1 MRVAI
6 VGNGVVTST
15 ERVAEKLQEFDKVIG
30 VDGGLMWLDQMGI
43 PPDEIIGDLD
53 SVNDTLLTK
62 YQNVPI
68 RRFPTDKD
76 ESDMELAII
85 GSLEAKEIVLFG
97 AFGGRIDHSL
107 YNLALLR
114 RYPDLL
120 KMDNGMEEA
129 FICRSAVRLTCFIG
143 QTISLIPLSDQV
155 TGVTTKGL
163 KWELSNA
170 LFSSQFMSLS
180 NVALLTDVEISF
192 SFGELLI
199 CRGM

>member
-15 ERVAEKLQEFDKVIG
+15 ERVAKKLREFDRVIG

-43 PPDEIIGDLD
+43 VPDEIIGDLD
-53 SVNDTLLTK
+53 SVDQGLLTK

-68 RRFPTDKD
+68 HRFPTDKD

-85 GSLEAKEIVLFG
+85 RSLKAKEIVLFG

-129 FICRSAVRLTCFIG
+129 FICRSIVRLSCFIG

-155 TGVTTKGL
+155 AGVTTKGL

-180 NVALLTDVEISF
+180 NVAVLSDVEISF